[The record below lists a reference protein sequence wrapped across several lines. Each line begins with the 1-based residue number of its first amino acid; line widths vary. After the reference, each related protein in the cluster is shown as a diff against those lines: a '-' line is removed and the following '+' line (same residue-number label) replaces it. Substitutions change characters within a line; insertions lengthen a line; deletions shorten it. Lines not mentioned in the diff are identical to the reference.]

1 MTRNYS
7 TEAFRTPPSQA
18 SAEDSRVVPAVKE
31 YLAAL
36 ERGKPVSRAE
46 FLSRHSEIAVELAM
60 CLDALDVLHAAG
72 DLRPEVAGSID
83 YLMTE
88 NRHLPLGDFR
98 IAREIGRG
106 GMGIVYEATQL
117 SLARRVALKV
127 LPFVASLDPIR
138 LQRFKNEAHAAAQLH
153 HTNIVPVYAVGAD
166 RGVHF
171 YAMQLIEGHALST
184 LIHEMRR
191 DRGIDGPE
199 GASDAG
205 RSLDRLAPSVAS
217 GSEQAGRDGG
227 VESLGEPAAR
237 RETRTIGS
245 TVLTADNPQS
255 IKYFRNVARIV
266 HQAALALEHAHSYG
280 VIHRDIKPANLIL
293 DGRGN
298 IWITDFGLALFQA
311 DAQLTLTGDMLGTLR
326 YMSPEQ
332 AEGDRV
338 VLDHRTDIYSLGITL
353 YELLTLEPAFGG
365 SDRQL
370 LLQRIKGD
378 EPSAPRS
385 VDGRI
390 PRELETIV
398 LKAIAKA
405 PRDRYASAQQFA
417 DDIERWLEDKP
428 ILARRPTLLERA
440 ARWRRQHRALVLS
453 ALGFLLLSTL
463 VMLACT
469 ILVLREHTK
478 TRWAYEREMTQRAAA
493 DESLRQARHAVDAFI
508 DLEEQEL
515 ANRPSLY
522 QVRRQFLQT
531 AYAYYQDFL
540 DQRRGDASVR
550 AELAATADRVAR
562 IVEEL
567 SVLSGFGPLTLLSD
581 ERVQQDLELSAS
593 EVEKVEQIL
602 RQLPEEWEQL
612 KLSGDELSQEAR
624 QKQLAEFLRSKERS
638 IVEVLTPEQ
647 IGRLRQIAWQQ
658 RGPIAFKYPEVVSA
672 LALSRSQREKIN
684 ELIDQDR
691 PSGPPGPPDGLHGP
705 NSQRPD
711 RHGPDRH
718 GSDGRGPD
726 GHASDGYKPPDGHR
740 KKEGRPP
747 DFAGGEEGWRDFHG
761 DGPPRKSPDQGHWA
775 GTVRRITALL
785 TPEQQTRW
793 QAMTGAPFTHDLHW
807 APGEWLPR

>member
-7 TEAFRTPPSQA
+7 TEAFRTPPSQP

-36 ERGKPVSRAE
+36 ERGKPVSRHE
-46 FLSRHSEIAVELAM
+46 FLSRHPEIADELAM
-60 CLDALDVLHAAG
+60 CLGALDVLHAAG
-72 DLRPEVAGSID
+72 DLRPVVAGSVD
-83 YLMTE
+83 YLLTE
-88 NRHLPLGDFR
+88 NRHLPLGDYR
-98 IAREIGRG
+98 IVREIGRG

-153 HTNIVPVYAVGAD
+153 HTNIVPVYAVGAE

-205 RSLDRLAPSVAS
+205 HSLDRLDPLAGS
-217 GSEQAGRDGG
+217 GSKKAGLDGG
-227 VESLGEPAAR
+227 AEPLDEQAAR

-266 HQAALALEHAHSYG
+266 HQAALALEHAHSFG

-298 IWITDFGLALFQA
+298 TWITDFGLALFQA

-353 YELLTLEPAFGG
+353 YELMTLEPAFGG

-385 VDGRI
+385 VDERI

-417 DDIERWLEDKP
+417 DDLDRWLEDKP

-463 VMLACT
+463 VMLAGT

-581 ERVQQDLELSAS
+581 ERVQQDLQLSAA

-602 RQLPEEWEQL
+602 QQLPEEWEQL

-691 PSGPPGPPDGLHGP
+691 PSGPPGPPNGLHGP
-705 NSQRPD
+705 GD
-711 RHGPDRH
+711 HGP
-718 GSDGRGPD
+718 GGRGHGIRDPGD
-726 GHASDGYKPPDGHR
+726 HGPPDGYR
-740 KKEGRPP
+740 MKEGRPP
-747 DFAGGEEGWRDFHG
+747 DFAGSEAGWRGFRS
-761 DGPPRKSPDQGHWA
+761 DGPPRKPPDQGNWA

-785 TPEQQTRW
+785 TPEQQSKW
-793 QAMTGAPFTHDLHW
+793 QTMIGPPFAHDLHW

>member
-7 TEAFRTPPSQA
+7 TEVFRTPQSRA
-18 SAEDSRVVPAVKE
+18 SADDPRVVPAVKE

-36 ERGKPVSRAE
+36 ETGKPMSRHE
-46 FLSRHSEIAVELAM
+46 FLARHAEIADELAM

-72 DLRPEVAGSID
+72 DLRPGAVGSVD
-83 YLMTE
+83 YLLTE

-98 IAREIGRG
+98 ILREIGRG

-153 HTNIVPVYAVGAD
+153 HTNIVPVYAVGAE

-184 LIHEMRR
+184 LIYEMRR
-191 DRGIDGPE
+191 ARGSDGPE
-199 GASDAG
+199 AGSDTGGSLARVDPPVDPGSKQPG
-205 RSLDRLAPSVAS
+205 REDGVDSLD
-217 GSEQAGRDGG
+217 EQ
-227 VESLGEPAAR
+227 AAR

-245 TVLTADNPQS
+245 TVLTAENPQS
-255 IKYFRNVARIV
+255 IKYLRNVARIV
-266 HQAALALEHAHSYG
+266 HQAALALEHAHSFG

-311 DAQLTLTGDMLGTLR
+311 EAQLTLTGDMLGTLR

-385 VDGRI
+385 VDERI

-417 DDIERWLEDKP
+417 DDLERWLEDKP

-453 ALGFLLLSTL
+453 ALGFLLLSTM
-463 VMLACT
+463 MLLAST
-469 ILVLREHTK
+469 IVVLREHTK
-478 TRWAYEREMTQRAAA
+478 TRWAYERETAQRVVA

-540 DQRRGDASVR
+540 DQRHGDASVR

-567 SVLSGFGPLTLLSD
+567 SVLSGFGPLTMLTD
-581 ERVQQDLELSAS
+581 ARVQQDLDLSES
-593 EVEKVEQIL
+593 DVEKVEQIL
-602 RQLPEEWEQL
+602 RQLPEEWEEF
-612 KLSGDELSQEAR
+612 KLSDDKLSQEAR

-672 LALSRSQREKIN
+672 LSLSRSQREKIN

-691 PSGPPGPPDGLHGP
+691 PSGPPGPPDDHRGF
-705 NSQRPD
+705 
-711 RHGPDRH
+711 DRH
-718 GSDGRGPD
+718 GSAGHGPGAHGPD
-726 GHASDGYKPPDGHR
+726 GHGPDSHRPPDGHH
-740 KKEGRPP
+740 KKEGKPP
-747 DFAGGEEGWRDFHG
+747 DFHGGETGRPGFHG
-761 DGPPRKSPDQGHWA
+761 DGPPRKPPPDQGKRA
-775 GTVRRITALL
+775 GTVRRITELL
-785 TPEQQTRW
+785 TAEQQAKW
-793 QAMTGAPFTHDLHW
+793 QVMTGQPFPHDLHW
-807 APGEWLPR
+807 APGEWLPH